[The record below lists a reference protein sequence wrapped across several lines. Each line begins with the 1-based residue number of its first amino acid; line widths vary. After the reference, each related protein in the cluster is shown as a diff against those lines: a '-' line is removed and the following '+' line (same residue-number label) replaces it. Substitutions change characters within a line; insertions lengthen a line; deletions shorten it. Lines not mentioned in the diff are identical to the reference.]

1 MDTYK
6 TKKKTILDISGTSF
20 EERVFGKLTLTGE
33 FEGSLSNQIIEFGW
47 MSGRLRTKGMVKST
61 GKCRE
66 PRSRNR
72 EGTQHVDK

>member
-1 MDTYK
+1 
-6 TKKKTILDISGTSF
+6 
-20 EERVFGKLTLTGE
+20 
-33 FEGSLSNQIIEFGW
+33 

-66 PRSRNR
+66 PRSLNR